1 MLTKFSVKN
10 QSMRHHKRREAMN
23 KQRKKVFNFEQ
34 LAEALRKEIEEYG
47 ALLILIYEQQNCLAE
62 HNPIS
67 LLKATSKIEAQL
79 PANQLATAD
88 RTAFM
93 QQLAELHGCEEIQLN
108 ELQNFVPEEVKS
120 LFKALVDEI
129 IALRSRIK
137 SKTQVQ
143 QKLLG
148 QAQMINSSVLQQ
160 VFPGKYNHQSML
172 SKIREVL

>member
-1 MLTKFSVKN
+1 
-10 QSMRHHKRREAMN
+10 MN
-23 KQRKKVFNFEQ
+23 KRKKHEFNFEQ
-34 LAEALRKEIEEYG
+34 LAEAFRKEIEEYG

-129 IALRSRIK
+129 IALRLRIK

-160 VFPGKYNHQSML
+160 VFPGKSSHQVML
-172 SKIREVL
+172 SKIREIL

>member
-1 MLTKFSVKN
+1 
-10 QSMRHHKRREAMN
+10 MN
-23 KQRKKVFNFEQ
+23 RIKEGFKFEQ
-34 LAEALRKEIEEYG
+34 LAEAFRKEIEEYG

-67 LLKATSKIEAQL
+67 LLQATSKIEAQL

-93 QQLAELHGCEEIQLN
+93 QQLAELHGCEEIHLN
-108 ELQNFVPEEVKS
+108 ELTNFVPEEVKS

-129 IALRSRIK
+129 VSLRLRIRNK
-137 SKTQVQ
+137 IQTQ

-160 VFPGKYNHQSML
+160 VLPRKYGQQAIL

>member
-1 MLTKFSVKN
+1 
-10 QSMRHHKRREAMN
+10 
-23 KQRKKVFNFEQ
+23 
-34 LAEALRKEIEEYG
+34 
-47 ALLILIYEQQNCLAE
+47 LAE

-67 LLKATSKIEAQL
+67 LLKATSKIEEQL

-108 ELQNFVPEEVKS
+108 ELHTFVPEEVQS
-120 LFKALVDEI
+120 LFKALVNEVVT
-129 IALRSRIK
+129 LRSRIK

-160 VFPGKYNHQSML
+160 VFPGKCGHQSML
-172 SKIREVL
+172 SKIHEIL

>member
-1 MLTKFSVKN
+1 
-10 QSMRHHKRREAMN
+10 MN
-23 KQRKKVFNFEQ
+23 KKRNNIFNFEQ
-34 LAEALRKEIEEYG
+34 LAEAFRKEIEEYG

-79 PANQLATAD
+79 PENQLATAD

-108 ELQNFVPEEVKS
+108 ELHKFVPEEIQS

-129 IALRSRIK
+129 VTLRSRIK

-160 VFPGKYNHQSML
+160 VFPAKCGHQAMF
-172 SKIREVL
+172 SKIHEIL

>member
-1 MLTKFSVKN
+1 MCHLKP
-10 QSMRHHKRREAMN
+10 REAMN
-23 KQRKKVFNFEQ
+23 KTVKKIFKFEQ
-34 LAEALRKEIEEYG
+34 LAEAFRKEIEEYG

-67 LLKATSKIEAQL
+67 LLKATSKIEEQL

-88 RTAFM
+88 RIAFM
-93 QQLAELHGCEEIQLN
+93 QQLAELHGCEDIPLN
-108 ELQNFVPEEVKS
+108 ELPNFVPEEVKS
-120 LFKALVDEI
+120 LFKALVEEI
-129 IALRSRIK
+129 VSLRSRIK

-148 QAQMINSSVLQQ
+148 QAQMINSSVLKQ
-160 VFPGKYNHQSML
+160 VFPGKNDHQTML

>member
-1 MLTKFSVKN
+1 
-10 QSMRHHKRREAMN
+10 MN
-23 KQRKKVFNFEQ
+23 KRKKHTFNFEQ
-34 LAEALRKEIEEYG
+34 LAEAFRKEIEEYG

-129 IALRSRIK
+129 VALRSRIK

-160 VFPGKYNHQSML
+160 VFPGKNGHQAML
-172 SKIREVL
+172 SKIREIL